1 MFRLLPWSSA
11 IGGNKVMA
19 EELKMLAT
27 SPHCAAP
34 GVNSLALPQLKR
46 KRSDSS
52 DSATGQRAPVATKLR
67 ADDTPGNPV
76 AIGQDPSL
84 SLSSAT
90 ATSQE
95 PTTRSDRASQPSH
108 PSDNASRQNP
118 DPSGFPVA
126 KQDATPRKV
135 NVDRLRETLEAQ
147 LSLEVLLKHNELR
160 LIDQEIAKCQVALEQ
175 LRRCAEIPYPGSHA
189 MGQSVS
195 NGTGMAVL
203 APGNGPPPLSPA
215 PWGVTDGPY
224 TRHYAR
230 WLLPDPRF
238 DGGELEPATPL
249 GFGAPGT
256 PLMEGRSTRGSSGD
270 GYWASKSR
278 LQRGSGN
285 MKLQS
290 LPNGYPPPKEKA
302 GPMIIR
308 RKSDGVLVKLVC
320 LDCRRDNF
328 SSTQGFINHCRI
340 AHNRNFASHDAAAV
354 ASGEPVEVD
363 EAGAIIGGKNDTSST
378 ASAGYVHPL
387 IRSAHVIESSAKTP
401 SASEASGDNA
411 TPQKWSVSSQQA
423 SSVVE
428 TPRPSAHP
436 QPSQRNT
443 PAKPADAFLGS
454 PATPHLSSLMQ
465 LKGVGLDLDRLVGEA
480 KTPVDLSAYSSDEG
494 ESDVEPAQPS
504 VNASHGEKPTEARI
518 SRQPMRTT
526 APQAGSRRPSSRKG
540 VDKTSHKPLTLE
552 TLTPTRAAPYQ
563 SPYGP
568 PSSVAPI
575 DDLRLREVD
584 GIDRSA
590 NLSPNTVE
598 SNQAPSL
605 VSDDDDDYGAA
616 SDSDSPGPSSSEAG
630 DHEEDFSHIDVEDDD
645 DTTGSTTTSDPKS
658 DPATHP
664 SPSFSKPL
672 RGGSSKKK
680 DDLLSASIVSLNRGK
695 DEKRV
700 SFASPDTSPKR
711 KKDHKRKPSGGQ

>member
-1 MFRLLPWSSA
+1 
-11 IGGNKVMA
+11 
-19 EELKMLAT
+19 
-27 SPHCAAP
+27 
-34 GVNSLALPQLKR
+34 
-46 KRSDSS
+46 
-52 DSATGQRAPVATKLR
+52 
-67 ADDTPGNPV
+67 
-76 AIGQDPSL
+76 
-84 SLSSAT
+84 
-90 ATSQE
+90 
-95 PTTRSDRASQPSH
+95 
-108 PSDNASRQNP
+108 
-118 DPSGFPVA
+118 
-126 KQDATPRKV
+126 
-135 NVDRLRETLEAQ
+135 
-147 LSLEVLLKHNELR
+147 
-160 LIDQEIAKCQVALEQ
+160 
-175 LRRCAEIPYPGSHA
+175 
-189 MGQSVS
+189 
-195 NGTGMAVL
+195 
-203 APGNGPPPLSPA
+203 
-215 PWGVTDGPY
+215 
-224 TRHYAR
+224 
-230 WLLPDPRF
+230 
-238 DGGELEPATPL
+238 
-249 GFGAPGT
+249 
-256 PLMEGRSTRGSSGD
+256 
-270 GYWASKSR
+270 
-278 LQRGSGN
+278 
-285 MKLQS
+285 
-290 LPNGYPPPKEKA
+290 
-302 GPMIIR
+302 MIIR

>member
-1 MFRLLPWSSA
+1 
-11 IGGNKVMA
+11 MA

-34 GVNSLALPQLKR
+34 GINSLALPQLKR

-52 DSATGQRAPVATKLR
+52 DSATGQDALVVTKLR
-67 ADDTPGNPV
+67 ADDTPGIPV
-76 AIGQDPSL
+76 AIEQDSSL
-84 SLSSAT
+84 TVSGANE
-90 ATSQE
+90 E
-95 PTTRSDRASQPSH
+95 PTSLSDRASEPAKPSNTAH
-108 PSDNASRQNP
+108 HQSP
-118 DPSGFPVA
+118 DPSGSPAA

-135 NVDRLRETLEAQ
+135 NVDKLRDTLEAQ

-175 LRRCAEIPYPGSHA
+175 LRRCAEIPYPGSQT

-203 APGNGPPPLSPA
+203 TPGNGPPPLSPA
-215 PWGVTDGPY
+215 PWGVMDGPY

-238 DGGELEPATPL
+238 DGGELEPSTPL
-249 GFGAPGT
+249 AFGAPGT
-256 PLMEGRSTRGSSGD
+256 PLTEGRSTRGNSGD
-270 GYWASKSR
+270 GGYWTGKSR
-278 LQRGSGN
+278 LPRGSGSL
-285 MKLQS
+285 KLQA

-363 EAGAIIGGKNDTSST
+363 EAGAVVGGKNEPPST
-378 ASAGYVHPL
+378 ATAGYVHPL
-387 IRSAHVIESSAKTP
+387 IRSAHVIESSSKSP
-401 SASEASGDNA
+401 SASEASGDHA
-411 TPQKWSVSSQQA
+411 TPRKRSASSRQA

-428 TPRPSAHP
+428 TPCPSAHLL
-436 QPSQRNT
+436 PSQRNT
-443 PAKPADAFLGS
+443 PVTAKPLDDSFMGS
-454 PATPHLSSLMQ
+454 PDTPHLSSLMQ

-480 KTPVDLSAYSSDEG
+480 KTPIDLGAYSSDEG
-494 ESDVEPAQPS
+494 ESDTEPAQPS
-504 VNASHGEKPTEARI
+504 VDMSHGEKPPEARI
-518 SRQPMRTT
+518 GRQPMRTT
-526 APQAGSRRPSSRKG
+526 APQTGSRRPSSRKG

-568 PSSVAPI
+568 PSSTAHM
-575 DDLRLREVD
+575 DELRETD
-584 GIDRSA
+584 GVDRSA
-590 NLSPNTVE
+590 NLSPNTVV

-605 VSDDDDDYGAA
+605 VSDDDDYEAA

-630 DHEEDFSHIDVEDDD
+630 DHEEDFSHIDVEDDE
-645 DTTGSTTTSDPKS
+645 DTTGSTTTTDPKS
-658 DPATHP
+658 DPNITSTAHP
-664 SPSFSKPL
+664 STSLSKPL
-672 RGGSSKKK
+672 RRDGSKKK
-680 DDLLSASIVSLNRGK
+680 DSLLPASIVSLNRGK

-700 SFASPDTSPKR
+700 SFASPDTSPAKG

>member
-1 MFRLLPWSSA
+1 
-11 IGGNKVMA
+11 MA

-67 ADDTPGNPV
+67 ADDTPSNPV
-76 AIGQDPSL
+76 VIGQDPSL

-95 PTTRSDRASQPSH
+95 STTLSDRASQPSH
-108 PSDNASRQNP
+108 PSDNASHQDP
-118 DPSGFPVA
+118 DPSGFPVT

-363 EAGAIIGGKNDTSST
+363 DAGAIIGAKNDTSST
-378 ASAGYVHPL
+378 ATAGYVHPL
-387 IRSAHVIESSAKTP
+387 IRSAHVIESSSKSPT
-401 SASEASGDNA
+401 ASEASGDNA
-411 TPQKWSVSSQQA
+411 TPQKRSVSSQQA

-428 TPRPSAHP
+428 TPP
-436 QPSQRNT
+436 Q
-443 PAKPADAFLGS
+443 DAGEASDDFLGS

-494 ESDVEPAQPS
+494 ESDVEPVQPS

-680 DDLLSASIVSLNRGK
+680 DDLLSASLVSLNRGK

-711 KKDHKRKPSGGQ
+711 KKDTKRKPSGGQ

>member
-1 MFRLLPWSSA
+1 
-11 IGGNKVMA
+11 MA

-52 DSATGQRAPVATKLR
+52 DSATGQGAPVATKLR
-67 ADDTPGNPV
+67 ADDTPSNPV
-76 AIGQDPSL
+76 AIDQNPSL
-84 SLSSAT
+84 SLSGAT
-90 ATSQE
+90 TTSQE
-95 PTTRSDRASQPSH
+95 PTALSDRVSQSSH

-118 DPSGFPVA
+118 DPSGFPGA
-126 KQDATPRKV
+126 NQDAAPRKV
-135 NVDRLRETLEAQ
+135 NVEKLRETLEAQ

-175 LRRCAEIPYPGSHA
+175 LRRCAEIPYPGSHTP
-189 MGQSVS
+189 GQSVS

-256 PLMEGRSTRGSSGD
+256 PLMEGRSTRGNSGGD

-278 LQRGSGN
+278 FQRGSGN

-363 EAGAIIGGKNDTSST
+363 EAGAIIGG
-378 ASAGYVHPL
+378 YVHPL
-387 IRSAHVIESSAKTP
+387 IRSAHVIESSKTP
-401 SASEASGDNA
+401 SASEASDNA
-411 TPQKWSVSSQQA
+411 MPRKPSVSSRQA

-436 QPSQRNT
+436 LPTQRRT
-443 PAKPADAFLGS
+443 PAKPSDDFLGS

-494 ESDVEPAQPS
+494 ESDVEPAPPS
-504 VNASHGEKPTEARI
+504 VNTSHGEQPTETRI
-518 SRQPMRTT
+518 GRQPMRTT
-526 APQAGSRRPSSRKG
+526 APQAGSRRPGSRKG

-584 GIDRSA
+584 GVDRSA

-605 VSDDDDDYGAA
+605 VSDDDDDGEAA

-658 DPATHP
+658 DPAGHP

-680 DDLLSASIVSLNRGK
+680 DSLLSASLVSLNRGK

-700 SFASPDTSPKR
+700 SFASPDTSPAKR